1 MQGFFGLYYVY
12 MYIMIV
18 RKCTCTCKLSYFVF
32 QAVSIMQNAIRRF
45 GTYEKYMEVTGGRKL
60 SRYEIIQA
68 AKTYL
73 KDENMEDEVDI
84 NISEDLLSR

>member
-1 MQGFFGLYYVY
+1 
-12 MYIMIV
+12 
-18 RKCTCTCKLSYFVF
+18 
-32 QAVSIMQNAIRRF
+32 MQNAIRRF